1 MIQLAWASS
10 ADQLVITKTGLPHPA
25 YTDSTGCWLQSSR
38 TTSRIT
44 YLPQLYFIFLAY
56 TKPTLILLIGG
67 LESRCHQQH
76 ASSAKSAG
84 LCTHLTMVLLQHTA
98 SGGRRDEV
106 IGIAPVCWLHWLCAC
121 TSEAATALIHTPYR
135 RKRCPPICSAA

>member
-56 TKPTLILLIGG
+56 TKPTLIPAYRSQQMFSELSATAAGG
-67 LESRCHQQH
+67 GSPIL
-76 ASSAKSAG
+76 A
-84 LCTHLTMVLLQHTA
+84 
-98 SGGRRDEV
+98 
-106 IGIAPVCWLHWLCAC
+106 WLHCYDQQC
-121 TSEAATALIHTPYR
+121 TYNMQAGTAH
-135 RKRCPPICSAA
+135 